1 MLHLNFN
8 YNMKAIVITH
18 YGNADVLQQRE
29 YPTPTVSGD
38 QVLIEVRAAGLNRS
52 DVFQRQGNY
61 PAPAGVPAEIPGL
74 EVAGTVV
81 EAGPDVKDFKI
92 GDRVCAL
99 LAGGGYSEFVA
110 VGEGQCLPIPE
121 GLNFAEAA
129 SLPETIYTVWSNVF
143 QRGALK
149 PGERL
154 LVHGGNS
161 GIGITAIQLAK
172 ALGSPVVVTVG
183 SAEKGQNCI
192 NLGADLY
199 INYKS
204 QNFEHELKQEG
215 VDVILDMIGGDYLA
229 KNVNILRPE
238 GRLIHINAV
247 DGNKVDLDIWKV
259 MIKRLTISG
268 STLRSRD
275 YVFKKNLSSEI
286 KKHVWPLIEDKKFKP
301 VIFRTFP
308 FSEAAAAHRLLEK
321 NTHTGKIILLRENE
335 VPVLP

>member
-1 MLHLNFN
+1 
-8 YNMKAIVITH
+8 MKAIVITH
-18 YGNADVLQQRE
+18 YGKADVLQQCE
-29 YPTPTVSGD
+29 YPTPKISGD

-52 DVFQRQGNY
+52 DVFQREGNY
-61 PAPAGVPAEIPGL
+61 PAPAGVPAEILGL
-74 EVAGTVV
+74 EVSGTIVRV
-81 EAGPDVKDFKI
+81 GPEVRDFKI
-92 GDRVCAL
+92 GDKVCAL

-143 QRGALK
+143 QRGSLK

-172 ALGSPVVVTVG
+172 AFGSPVVVTVG
-183 SAEKGQNCI
+183 SEEKGKNCI
-192 NLGADLY
+192 DLGADFY
-199 INYKS
+199 INYKR
-204 QNFEHELKQEG
+204 QNFEHELQQEG
-215 VDVILDMIGGDYLA
+215 VDVILDMVGGGYLS

-247 DGNKVDLDIWKV
+247 DGNNVDLDIWKV
-259 MIKRLTISG
+259 MIKRLTIGG

-275 YVFKKNLSSEI
+275 YAFKKKLSSEV
-286 KKHVWPLIEDKKFKP
+286 KKYVWPLIENKKFRP
-301 VIFRTFP
+301 VIFQTFP
-308 FSEAAAAHRLLEK
+308 FSEAAEAHRLLEK
-321 NTHTGKIILLRENE
+321 NTHTGKIILVR
-335 VPVLP
+335 